1 MCVAAVFNY
10 SDLSDLRGFPGKEHR
25 IGSTRSRT
33 KMPSDQVVAVDFID
47 LLGQEISVRI
57 VSRDAYLGDARS
69 GIPE

>member
-33 KMPSDQVVAVDFID
+33 KMPSDQVIGVDFID
-47 LLGQEISVRI
+47 LLGQELSVRI
-57 VSRDAYLGDARS
+57 VGRNVYMRGARS
-69 GIPE
+69 YVPE